1 MNPVLLAAL
10 LLALAA
16 VLLLLAARQ
25 LQARDRALLQRLGF
39 SSPETSGGWHH
50 SLSFLGKLRWSV
62 DGEVPRLLDQLG
74 WQRPMLR
81 ARFFAAQLGLPV
93 AVFVVLVVRAL
104 LLENVSF
111 DPLMTLIA
119 VALAFLVPKRLLV
132 RAVENRRR
140 QLADEVSTMLPLLR
154 MFFEVGMTVEQALRI
169 LMVEGEKIVPELARE
184 LRVAMQ
190 RVDGGLELSDELQ
203 NMSELLQV
211 PELEDTV
218 GILRQL
224 LRQGGGALASLRSL
238 KELMDER
245 RMTALQEHVSKL
257 SAKMS
262 GVMVAFLLP
271 ALLIVLAGPGFI
283 AVMKALGG

>member
-1 MNPVLLAAL
+1 MSLVLLAAL

-16 VLLLLAARQ
+16 VLLVLAARQ

-39 SSPETSGGWHH
+39 SSPEESGGLQH
-50 SLSFLGKLRWSV
+50 SLSFLGNLRWSV

-74 WQRPMLR
+74 WRRPALR
-81 ARFFAAQLGLPV
+81 ARFFAAQLGLPL
-93 AVFVVLVVRAL
+93 AVFVVLVARAL
-104 LLENVSF
+104 LLDSVSF
-111 DPLMTLIA
+111 NPLATLIA
-119 VALAFLVPKRLLV
+119 VALSFLVPKRLLV
-132 RAVENRRR
+132 RAVEKRRR
-140 QLADEVSTMLPLLR
+140 LLADEVSTMLPLLR

-169 LMVEGEKIVPELARE
+169 LMTEGEMIVPELARE
-184 LRVAMQ
+184 LRVVMQ
-190 RVDGGLELSDELQ
+190 RVDGGMELSDELQ
-203 NMSELLQV
+203 LMSELLQV

-283 AVMKALGG
+283 AVMKAFGG